1 MLACKATVM
10 SEGAASASVPFD
22 FAQDRLLAEA
32 HKLSYNRADPLEKE
46 REIMKEPC
54 EGWIAPLGL

>member
-1 MLACKATVM
+1 M